1 MCEFYKV
8 SNFPWISY
16 RKVPKDLEIIMTS
29 PIIKNFFKRF
39 FLRVMHFT
47 GRAILGLR
55 DSFEQLSSWII
66 DMAENTSNIT
76 NLAMCQSTNISSPAI
91 FLPVKYL
98 SSETTKPV
106 KCLNLSNIYNTSSVI
121 VTRALL
127 YRCSTVIF
135 VTVNELNDYA

>member
-1 MCEFYKV
+1 
-8 SNFPWISY
+8 
-16 RKVPKDLEIIMTS
+16 
-29 PIIKNFFKRF
+29 
-39 FLRVMHFT
+39 
-47 GRAILGLR
+47 
-55 DSFEQLSSWII
+55 
-66 DMAENTSNIT
+66 MAENTSNIT

-127 YRCSTVIF
+127 YRCSTVTVFF
-135 VTVNELNDYA
+135 VTVNELNDYAYNELM